1 MSNKSQQLLGK
12 TRLEVCLARIE
23 VRGDVIDFSKGF
35 FSFYFYFS
43 KDESLLENIG
53 NLLVYRC
60 FSCNLSNGSVVSFA
74 RNAGVVSFQ
83 LRPH

>member
-1 MSNKSQQLLGK
+1 MLLIS
-12 TRLEVCLARIE
+12 TRA
-23 VRGDVIDFSKGF
+23 F
-35 FSFYFYFS
+35 FPFYFYFS
-43 KDESLLENIG
+43 KDERLLENIG
-53 NLLVYRC
+53 NLLFFRC